1 MTETD
6 NIRREHR
13 SIYLNDLNAVLPEG
27 KRNYFSFVTYDDYS
41 NLHIA
46 QIFADNRS
54 DAWKQVLEIAA
65 GSINE
70 VYTIS
75 IHECKD

>member
-1 MTETD
+1 MTTTD

-13 SIYLNDLNAVLPEG
+13 SIYLNDINAVLPEG
-27 KRNYFSFVTYDDYS
+27 KRNYFSFVTYEDYS
-41 NLHIA
+41 DLHIS

-70 VYTIS
+70 VSTIS
-75 IHECKD
+75 IHERKD

>member
-1 MTETD
+1 MTTTD
-6 NIRREHR
+6 NIRRDHR
-13 SIYLNDLNAVLPEG
+13 SIYLNDINAVLPEG

-41 NLHIA
+41 NIHIA

>member
-1 MTETD
+1 MTETN

-13 SIYLNDLNAVLPEG
+13 SIYLNDINAVLPEG

-75 IHECKD
+75 IQECKD

>member
-13 SIYLNDLNAVLPEG
+13 SIYLNDINAVLPEG

-41 NLHIA
+41 NIHIA

>member
-13 SIYLNDLNAVLPEG
+13 SIYLNDINAVLPEG
-27 KRNYFSFVTYDDYS
+27 KRNYFSFVTYEDYS
-41 NLHIA
+41 DLHIS

-65 GSINE
+65 GRINE

>member
-13 SIYLNDLNAVLPEG
+13 SIYLNDIHAVLPEG
-27 KRNYFSFVTYDDYS
+27 KRNYFSFVTYEDYS
-41 NLHIA
+41 DLHIS

-54 DAWKQVLEIAA
+54 DAWKQVLAIATA
-65 GSINE
+65 ILDE

-75 IHECKD
+75 IQECED

>member
-13 SIYLNDLNAVLPEG
+13 SIYLNDINAVLPEG
-27 KRNYFSFVTYDDYS
+27 KRNYFSFVTYEDYTD
-41 NLHIA
+41 LHIS

>member
-13 SIYLNDLNAVLPEG
+13 SIYLNDINAVLPEG
-27 KRNYFSFVTYDDYS
+27 KRNYFSFVTYEDYS
-41 NLHIA
+41 DLHIS

>member
-1 MTETD
+1 MTTTD
-6 NIRREHR
+6 NIRREHS
-13 SIYLNDLNAVLPEG
+13 SIYLNDINAVLPEG

-75 IHECKD
+75 IQECKD

>member
-1 MTETD
+1 MTETN

-13 SIYLNDLNAVLPEG
+13 SIYLNDVDAVLPEG
-27 KRNYFSFVTYDDYS
+27 KRNYFSFITYEDYS

-75 IHECKD
+75 IQECKD

>member
-13 SIYLNDLNAVLPEG
+13 SIYLNDLKAVLPEG
-27 KRNYFSFVTYDDYS
+27 KRNYFSFVTYEDYS
-41 NLHIA
+41 DLHIS

-54 DAWKQVLEIAA
+54 DAWKQVLAIAA
-65 GSINE
+65 DSLDD

-75 IHECKD
+75 IQECED

>member
-75 IHECKD
+75 IQECKD

>member
-13 SIYLNDLNAVLPEG
+13 SIYLNDINAVLPEG

>member
-6 NIRREHR
+6 NTRREHR
-13 SIYLNDLNAVLPEG
+13 SIYINDIHAVLPEG
-27 KRNYFSFVTYDDYS
+27 KRKYFSFVTYEDYTD
-41 NLHIA
+41 LHIS

-54 DAWKQVLEIAA
+54 DAWKQVLAIAA
-65 GSINE
+65 GSLDD

-75 IHECKD
+75 IQECKD

>member
-13 SIYLNDLNAVLPEG
+13 SIYLNDINAVLPEG

-41 NLHIA
+41 NLHISH
-46 QIFADNRS
+46 IFAVNRS
-54 DAWKQVLEIAA
+54 DAWKQVLAIAA

-75 IHECKD
+75 IQECKD